1 MSEATIILSNMRGGC
16 ATVGGTVHTLFR
28 LNNRRTFLG
37 DAKTDAGT
45 SGQRARDGAAD
56 DILRDEAVA

>member
-28 LNNRRTFLG
+28 LNNRRTFVG
-37 DAKTDAGT
+37 DAKTDAGK
-45 SGQRARDGAAD
+45 SGARDGAAD
-56 DILRDEAVA
+56 DLFRDEAIA